1 MGFFDKAK
9 QFLGGKNMASVE
21 ITVIERQPAATASF
35 PVGDSVLK
43 GTMVI
48 TAQQACT
55 LLDAGMAVLLA
66 ARLITGRSLATPIPF
81 AVVCVAELAN
91 EILDRINNGSWL
103 WLDTGLDV
111 VNTLVWPLVLMIG
124 LRVRRSREG
133 RSQPTV
139 PAHENGLT

>member
-1 MGFFDKAK
+1 MNLAHHYERMIQWIGD
-9 QFLGGKNMASVE
+9 GTGASD
-21 ITVIERQPAATASF
+21 A
-35 PVGDSVLK
+35 
-43 GTMVI
+43 
-48 TAQQACT
+48 
-55 LLDAGMAVLLA
+55 LLHVHAGMAVLLA

-81 AVVCVAELAN
+81 AVVCVAEFAN

-133 RSQPTV
+133 RSQPTA
-139 PAHENGLT
+139 PAHENGST